1 MSFELTNSQPT
12 IEVNVNSPTAN
23 VGITGPRGPIGPQ
36 GERGP
41 QGEPGPVGPQG
52 ERGQRGE
59 RGERGEKG
67 EKGEKGERGERGYQG
82 IQGPQGEPGPAGKDG
97 EPGAPGPVGPIGPRG
112 ERGLTGPQGEI
123 GPQGEKGEP
132 GKDGAQGPIGPRG
145 PQGEQGIQGE
155 IGPKGDT
162 GATGA
167 VGPQGPQGEPG
178 PQGEIGPK
186 GERGATGAVGPQGPQ
201 GEQGAQGLPGEKGDT
216 GPQGPQGPQGEPGK
230 DGENGKD
237 TVYLGS
243 DEPSEEYN
251 IWLNPDGDS
260 VDALATVAQ
269 LEGKQDKLVAGD
281 NITISGNVISS
292 TGGGGGGSY
301 TLPVASTT
309 TLGGVMVGGIDFTEP
324 SGGGRYVF
332 AEGNGRLFVAPPD
345 KGSIRPGV
353 VYPGSGL
360 NLSGSVITLEPS
372 RKATDGRYYIGGVK
386 PDKTTTTVDKDGT
399 IHSITPVATTTTVGG
414 VKPDGTTITIDSNGV
429 ITADIPTK
437 TSDLTNDSNF
447 ITTEYHDIT
456 KQNVLVPG
464 DNITITSDYVISA
477 TQPAKYIKGASATGN
492 TLELYYN
499 DNTLTTFTPTG
510 GSSGGSG
517 GVSGYAFS
525 SNQSL
530 TDNDKT
536 HLKEVY
542 NNKNIHMTINN
553 LTVIRIMSFGSKRGF
568 VVVNTNGATS
578 NQVLVYTIDIDSSG
592 NITSNAFTLF
602 MSYYLVGNS
611 SALSGD
617 IITSENWS
625 QYISAGGG
633 DWQYTSSS
641 ADSNLYNAKEMVLYW
656 QDNNS
661 EKHQSY
667 LNFTA
672 NFNFETGQT
681 LGTGWTNQ
689 VIRLDA
695 DDTIG
700 HPYINYDGSSITASN
715 CVIFYILY
723 KT

>member
-12 IEVNVNSPTAN
+12 IEVKVNSPTAN
-23 VGITGPRGPIGPQ
+23 VGITGGADIFATKT
-36 GERGP
+36 ELSAV
-41 QGEPGPVGPQG
+41 EN
-52 ERGQRGE
+52 
-59 RGERGEKG
+59 K
-67 EKGEKGERGERGYQG
+67 
-82 IQGPQGEPGPAGKDG
+82 IPAEYVKSAAVADNK
-97 EPGAPGPVGPIGPRG
+97 
-112 ERGLTGPQGEI
+112 LTL
-123 GPQGEKGEP
+123 
-132 GKDGAQGPIGPRG
+132 
-145 PQGEQGIQGE
+145 
-155 IGPKGDT
+155 T
-162 GATGA
+162 
-167 VGPQGPQGEPG
+167 
-178 PQGEIGPK
+178 
-186 GERGATGAVGPQGPQ
+186 
-201 GEQGAQGLPGEKGDT
+201 
-216 GPQGPQGPQGEPGK
+216 
-230 DGENGKD
+230 
-237 TVYLGS
+237 
-243 DEPSEEYN
+243 
-251 IWLNPDGDS
+251 
-260 VDALATVAQ
+260 
-269 LEGKQDKLVAGD
+269 KQDNTV
-281 NITISGNVISS
+281 VEFE
-292 TGGGGGGSY
+292 GGGGSY
-301 TLPVASTT
+301 TLPVASPF
-309 TLGGVMVGGIDFTEP
+309 TLGGVKVGGGNFTIP
-324 SGGGRYVF
+324 PNKGRYVF
-332 AEGNGRLFVAPPD
+332 AEEDGKLYVAPPD
-345 KGSIRPGV
+345 MSDKRPGV
-353 VYPGSGL
+353 VVPGKGL
-360 NLSGSVITLEPS
+360 KLSGSTITLDIPTKDVYGS
-372 RKATDGRYYIGGVK
+372 YSIGGVK
-386 PDKTTTTVDKDGT
+386 PDKTTTTVEKDGT
-399 IHSITPVATTTTVGG
+399 IHAHTTIPIATTATIGG

-429 ITADIPTK
+429 ITANIPTK

-447 ITTEYHDIT
+447 ITTEYHDHT

-464 DNITITSDYVISA
+464 DNITITSNNVISA

-536 HLKEVY
+536 HIKEVY
-542 NNKNIHMTINN
+542 NNKNIHMTIDN
-553 LTVIRIMSFGSKRGF
+553 LTVIRIMSIGPKKGF

-578 NQVLVYTIDIDSSG
+578 NRVLVYTVDMDSSG
-592 NITSNAFTLF
+592 NITSNAFALF

-656 QDNNS
+656 QDNGS
-661 EKHQSY
+661 AKHQSY

-689 VIRLDA
+689 EICLDA
-695 DDTIG
+695 DDTRG
-700 HPYINYDGSSITASN
+700 HPSITYNGSSITASN